1 MIRLAA
7 KTHLKTV
14 VVGLAL
20 GGALAMSAWAQA
32 PRQSRTTGAQAIAIT
47 GRVVADSTGDP
58 IRNARVTLLPDPQP
72 PAVTLTDGEGHFSV
86 TVPAGR
92 YSVVAGKTGYARGE
106 ATSVVA
112 GQALQVRLKKGAA
125 ISGRVL
131 DESGDPIVGVR
142 VAALAGLP
150 KDARTIGSADT
161 DDRGEYRIGSLP
173 EGALIVS
180 VTTSGANGPARTT
193 YHPGSVA
200 LSEAHEVRLEPGENR
215 LGVDIA
221 VPYGQLSQIPIIVAM
236 GPRFVLEQSPAQAAT
251 GIIRGRAISTDGRPV
266 STAQVFLRASP
277 RADSR
282 ATTDHEGRFEFGE
295 LPAGRFAIS
304 VVKPGFAQLESGSPA
319 ITFLMARVGRAIDL
333 AAGEI
338 ERVNLMLV
346 RLGAVSGTVTD
357 EYGDPMQGVG
367 VEALQVQY
375 KAGRRRLVPAG
386 VSRVTDDLGRYRL
399 HSLPSGRY
407 IVSAAVGQVSTDDV
421 PGYARSYFPGTVNLG
436 EAQYVSLGLSQDVGS
451 VDLSMPRVPTAR
463 VAGTVLSPTG
473 EPVGPGMLTL
483 APGQRSSSAYVA
495 VGPQV
500 GPGGTFVFPNVA
512 PGQYVIQ
519 AYRGRSNRY
528 TEGAFGALP
537 VTVNGTDIT
546 GLRLQTSF
554 GSSVT
559 GRFTFDALGPPTTA
573 KASEFELAARPA
585 DFDLSPQNEWASAE
599 IHADWTFEMAGLN
612 GPRRLQ
618 LLRAP
623 PGWALKEIRVN
634 GIDVTDRPISLGSRN
649 QSLAKVEVVMTDRV
663 TEVRGTVADDRARTI
678 SSATVVLFSTD
689 REQWYPASR
698 HLRQTTVGPDGGFIV
713 AGLPSGSYYA
723 SAVARVPTGGED
735 AWQDPQFLDS
745 LVPRASM
752 VSLPDGGKAQVALRL
767 SSP

>member
-1 MIRLAA
+1 M
-7 KTHLKTV
+7 KTV
-14 VVGLAL
+14 VLGLAL

-32 PRQSRTTGAQAIAIT
+32 PRQSRTAGAQAIAIT

-58 IRNARVTLLPDPQP
+58 IRNARVTLLPGPQP
-72 PAVTLTDGEGHFSV
+72 PAVALTDGEGRFSV
-86 TVPAGR
+86 TAPAGR
-92 YSVVAGKTGYARGE
+92 YSVVASKTGYARGE

-112 GQALQVRLKKGAA
+112 GQAIQVRLKKGAA
-125 ISGRVL
+125 ISGKVL

-142 VAALAGLP
+142 VAALAGLAR
-150 KDARTIGSADT
+150 DARTIGSADT
-161 DDRGEYRIGSLP
+161 DDRGEYRVGSLP
-173 EGALIVS
+173 EGGLIVS
-180 VTTSGANGPARTT
+180 VTTSGAKGPNKTT
-193 YHPGSVA
+193 YHPAAATPG
-200 LSEAHEVRLEPGENR
+200 EAHEVRLEPGENR
-215 LGVDIA
+215 LAVDIV
-221 VPYGQLSQIPIIVAM
+221 VPYGQLSHMPVVTM
-236 GPRFVLEQSPAQAAT
+236 GPIFVLEQSPAQAAASV
-251 GIIRGRAISTDGRPV
+251 IRGRAVSTDGRPI

-282 ATTDHEGRFEFGE
+282 TTTDHEGQFEFGE
-295 LPAGRFAIS
+295 LAAGRFAIS
-304 VVKPGFAQLESGSPA
+304 VVKPGFAQLESGSPV
-319 ITFLMARVGRAIDL
+319 ISFPMGREGRAVDL
-333 AAGEI
+333 AAAEI
-338 ERVNLMLV
+338 ERVNLTLA
-346 RLGAVSGTVTD
+346 RLGALSGNVTD

-367 VEALQVQY
+367 VEALQVRY

-386 VSRVTDDLGRYRL
+386 ASRVTDDLGRFRL

-421 PGYARSYFPGTVNLG
+421 PGYARSYFPGTANLG
-436 EAQYVSLGLSQDVGS
+436 EAQYVSLGLSQDVGA

-463 VAGTVLSPTG
+463 VGGTVLSPTG

-495 VGPQV
+495 VGAQV

-573 KASEFELAARPA
+573 KPSEFELAARPA

-618 LLRAP
+618 VLRAP

-634 GIDVTDRPISLGSRN
+634 GIDVTDRPLSLGSRN

-663 TEVRGTVADDRARTI
+663 TEVRGTVADRAGRFRAPPSSYFRPIANNGIRRPGIFVRLPLARTAD
-678 SSATVVLFSTD
+678 SSLPGCHLAATMRRPLLGCRPVERMPGRIRTSSIHSCPA
-689 REQWYPASR
+689 RQWCPYP
-698 HLRQTTVGPDGGFIV
+698 TVGKRRSRCD
-713 AGLPSGSYYA
+713 
-723 SAVARVPTGGED
+723 
-735 AWQDPQFLDS
+735 
-745 LVPRASM
+745 
-752 VSLPDGGKAQVALRL
+752 
-767 SSP
+767 